1 MPPSS
6 SACSTIH
13 APEIRRD
20 ELKHA
25 VANVDRIKR
34 QLLRDLVE
42 QNVDLIAGRPPRP
55 RRRRDTL
62 RLSLRFAALAFL
74 SVALF
79 GSSRWLSTLAEPRPV
94 AAAVAGSPVPPIAP
108 ARSPGAVP
116 ARETAFSGLTPPK
129 PVDAAIFPLAVR
141 RIVIDAGHG
150 GASVGTRTPQG
161 VLEKN
166 LTLDIAIRLRRLL
179 ERQLQ
184 VVMTRDGDR
193 DVSLEQRGALANQS
207 GADIFVSIH
216 LNWIQNRRSR
226 GVETYYLGPTDDP
239 YLTRLAAS
247 ENLESG
253 YSLADMRH
261 LLDRIYA
268 GVRQDKSRKL
278 AEVVQGA
285 LFQSLGRLSPEV
297 ADRGVKA
304 APFIVL
310 LSTEMPAILAE
321 VSSMSNEEEARL
333 LTKPLYRQY
342 IAEALAKGIRAYAG
356 IVDGAPEMALAGEK
370 GNPIQ

>member
-1 MPPSS
+1 M
-6 SACSTIH
+6 
-13 APEIRRD
+13 
-20 ELKHA
+20 
-25 VANVDRIKR
+25 ANVDRIKR

-55 RRRRDTL
+55 KKRRDTL
-62 RLSLRFAALAFL
+62 RLSLRFAALALL

-79 GSSRWLSTLAEPRPV
+79 GSSRWLSTLTQPLPV
-94 AAAVAGSPVPPIAP
+94 AAAAVLARNPVLPAKPPGEVHP
-108 ARSPGAVP
+108 S
-116 ARETAFSGLTPPK
+116 ETAFAGMAPPK

-141 RIVIDAGHG
+141 RVVIDAGHG
-150 GASVGTRTPQG
+150 GTSVGTRTPQG

-179 ERQLQ
+179 EKQLQ
-184 VVMTRDGDR
+184 VVMTRESDR
-193 DVSLEQRGALANQS
+193 DVSLEQRGTLANGS

-216 LNWIQNRRSR
+216 LNWIENRRSR

-285 LFQSLGRLSPEV
+285 LFQSLGKLSPEV

-321 VSSMSNEEEARL
+321 VSSMSNEDEARL

-342 IAEALAKGIRAYAG
+342 IAEALAKGIRSYAG
-356 IVDGAPEMALAGEK
+356 VVEGAPEMTLAGEK

>member
-1 MPPSS
+1 M
-6 SACSTIH
+6 
-13 APEIRRD
+13 
-20 ELKHA
+20 KHA

-42 QNVDLIAGRPPRP
+42 QNVDLIAGRRPRP
-55 RRRRDTL
+55 RRRRDTV
-62 RLSLRFAALAFL
+62 RLILRFAALALL

-79 GSSRWLSTLAEPRPV
+79 GSSRLLSTLAEPRP
-94 AAAVAGSPVPPIAP
+94 AAAVAALAKSPVPPSAP
-108 ARSPGAVP
+108 ASSPAKV
-116 ARETAFSGLTPPK
+116 AASQTAFSGMAPPK

-141 RIVIDAGHG
+141 RVVIDAGHG
-150 GASVGTRTPQG
+150 GTSVGTRTPQG
-161 VLEKN
+161 VLEKD

-184 VVMTRDGDR
+184 VVMTRDSDH
-193 DVSLEQRGALANQS
+193 DVSLEQRGTLANRA

-285 LFQSLGRLSPEV
+285 LFQSLGKLSPEV

-321 VSSMSNEEEARL
+321 VSSMSNEDEARL

-356 IVDGAPEMALAGEK
+356 VVEGAPEMAMAGEK
-370 GNPIQ
+370 GSSIQ